1 MQGRST
7 AAQEWL
13 VCYSKLDVGQA
24 SREPPPPLSLSRE
37 RERGGTGIQAI
48 NSVMCNVRVRRNF
61 FITQMKYL
69 YMYICMIPPY
79 VREYRDLRTSGF

>member
-1 MQGRST
+1 MERVQGRST
-7 AAQEWL
+7 AARMP

-24 SREPPPPLSLSRE
+24 QAAFAR
-37 RERGGTGIQAI
+37 RGMGIQAI

-69 YMYICMIPPY
+69 YIRIC
-79 VREYRDLRTSGF
+79 V

>member
-1 MQGRST
+1 MERVQGRST
-7 AAQEWL
+7 ATRIA

-24 SREPPPPLSLSRE
+24 QAAFARR
-37 RERGGTGIQAI
+37 GTGIQAI

-69 YMYICMIPPY
+69 YVYVYDPICKGT
-79 VREYRDLRTSGF
+79 LRLIRVFFE